1 MVRCHFRRVSK
12 EEHFNMTH
20 IIAFLFLLTLVE
32 ANASSTN
39 VTLSREKR
47 DAVLIRSKRRW
58 VLSTI
63 DIEENMPGPFPAE
76 VTQMFNDKETDY
88 NIKFQIR
95 GEGVDLDPKGLFT
108 INENNGYLYV
118 HRAVDREKKP
128 VYHVDFDVLD
138 RLTGE
143 PVDRTLSFNVEIHD
157 KNDNP
162 PEFTPVSFSR
172 ELPENT
178 KEGTLPVTLQAHD
191 IDEKGTPNSQ
201 FTMRLVSQEPV
212 LPKLTLQDITGTTTI
227 KQLGL
232 SGCFDYDKA
241 KLYKVY
247 IEAKDEGTPS
257 LSSTATVF
265 LNITDSNTHLPQ
277 FTAAKYNTEVME
289 MEYNK
294 EILRIGVTDKDEPNT
309 PASRAVFKILKGNEE
324 GNYKIDTD
332 PKTNEGVL
340 YVIKGKNFEK
350 TEITELEISVEN
362 EEKLFQCID
371 GKPVTNLIPKPNT
384 AKVEVKV
391 IDVNDPPEFKRT
403 VEKVYRNENMDPGDV
418 LFTPEV
424 KDEDSDVNNIRYKL
438 VQDPAKWVT
447 VDPKTGKVTTVQKM
461 DRESSYVKNNTYSVV
476 IIALDDGEPQGTGTC
491 TVQIHLGDVNDNV
504 PVLLNKSGVL
514 CVNKVD
520 RVQIKA
526 EDKDENPYAGPFS
539 FSMMGDK
546 ELKEL
551 WKFDPT
557 TGDSTSLITLKSLP
571 YGNYSIPFKIQ
582 DQQAL
587 ATEAVFHVVV
597 CDCTEVAVCRVRRA
611 AYSRLGAAAI
621 GLLIAGFLL
630 FFVLLLL
637 CFLCEFGKH
646 KNFQH
651 IPLNL
656 HDEGNQTLVKYNEE
670 GGGSVYKPES
680 AYNIKTAY
688 AQPEYRDG
696 YRNGTLRGSVGYI
709 SEFPDIANGGGVMSV
724 PQRNMSMARTN
735 TLRNGGSQMM
745 QRTYSSRSGISG
757 INLADQLDK
766 KLYGFEEDQKDYPV
780 YIAYEYDYEGRGS
793 ECESL
798 DKLTV
803 SNLGDN
809 LDFLQNLGPKFIP
822 LAGVCQEKMPQ
833 KSVRV

>member
-1 MVRCHFRRVSK
+1 
-12 EEHFNMTH
+12 MTH

-39 VTLSREKR
+39 VTLRREKR

-63 DIEENMPGPFPAE
+63 DLEENMPGPFPVI
-76 VTQMFNDKETDY
+76 VTQMFNDKENDY
-88 NIKFQIR
+88 KLKFQIR
-95 GEGVDLDPKGLFT
+95 GEGVDLDPKGLFS
-108 INENNGYLYV
+108 IDENKGYVYV
-118 HRAVDREKKP
+118 HRPVDRELKP
-128 VYHVDFDVLD
+128 VYHLDFDVLD
-138 RLTGE
+138 KLTGA
-143 PVDRTLSFNVEIHD
+143 PVDLTLSFNVQIHD

-162 PEFTPVSFSR
+162 PEFTPQTFRQIV
-172 ELPENT
+172 PENT
-178 KEGTLPVTLQAHD
+178 KEGTLQVTLQAHD
-191 IDEKGTPNSQ
+191 IDQKGTPNSQ
-201 FTMRLVSQEPV
+201 FTMRLVSQEPA

-227 KQLGL
+227 KQLSL
-232 SGCFDYDKA
+232 TGCFDYDKA
-241 KLYKVY
+241 KEYKVCV
-247 IEAKDEGTPS
+247 EAKDEGTPA

-265 LNITDSNTHLPQ
+265 LDITDSNTHLPQ

-289 MEYNK
+289 MESNK
-294 EILRIGVTDKDEPNT
+294 EILRIGVTDEDTPNT

-332 PKTNEGVL
+332 PQTNEGVL

-350 TEITELEISVEN
+350 TQITELEISVEN
-362 EEKLFQCID
+362 EEKLFQCIN
-371 GKPVTNLIPKPNT
+371 GNPGTNSSPNPNT

-403 VEKVYRNENMDPGDV
+403 LETVYRNENMDPGDV

-424 KDEDSDVNNIRYKL
+424 KDEDSDINNISYKL

-461 DRESSYVKNNTYSVV
+461 DRESSYVKNNTYSIV
-476 IIALDDGEPQGTGTC
+476 ILALDDGKPQGTGTC
-491 TVQIHLGDVNDNV
+491 TVQIHLGDVNDNA
-504 PVLLNKSGVL
+504 PVLLNKGAVM
-514 CVNKVD
+514 CGKVD

-526 EDKDENPYAGPFS
+526 EDKDENPYKGPFT
-539 FSMMGDK
+539 FSLMGDK
-546 ELKEL
+546 ELKDL

-557 TGDSTSLITLKSLP
+557 TGDSTSLISLKSLP

-587 ATEAVFHVVV
+587 AAEECFYVVV
-597 CDCTEVAVCRVRRA
+597 CDCTEAGVCRGRQA
-611 AYSRLGAAAI
+611 PYSKLGAAGI
-621 GLLIAGFLL
+621 GLLILGFLMFL
-630 FFVLLLL
+630 LLLL
-637 CFLCEFGKH
+637 CLFCECGKH

-656 HDEGNQTLVKYNEE
+656 KDEGNQTLVKYNEE

-680 AYNIKTAY
+680 AVNAFYVKNVS
-688 AQPEYRDG
+688 AQPDYMDG
-696 YRNGTLRGSVGYI
+696 YRRGENGTMRESVGYM
-709 SEFPDIANGGGVMSV
+709 SYPDIPNGGGVMSL
-724 PQRNMSMARTN
+724 PQRSFSMARTN

-766 KLYGFEEDQKDYPV
+766 KLYGFEEEQKDYPV
-780 YIAYEYDYEGRGS
+780 YIAYQYEYEGRGS

-798 DKLTV
+798 DQLTV

-809 LDFLQNLGPKFIP
+809 LEFLQNLGPKFVP
-822 LAGVCQEKMPQ
+822 LAGVCQEKMPH